1 MVVSWF
7 SNSELQTVGDRFP
20 GRENV
25 NLLFSSDIV
34 NHLLKTSMERGRKPN
49 FVILNA
55 WIAGGGVRKRYFLG
69 PAEKACFVFLAL
81 FKLYSIPGV
90 TQENL
95 KPTFLYPI
103 SSFHWFILETK
114 NWRLRLLDSPSV
126 PFSLNWTRNTK
137 DEISAGL

>member
-34 NHLLKTSMERGRKPN
+34 NHLLKTSMERGRKRN

-55 WIAGGGVRKRYFLG
+55 
-69 PAEKACFVFLAL
+69 
-81 FKLYSIPGV
+81 
-90 TQENL
+90 
-95 KPTFLYPI
+95 
-103 SSFHWFILETK
+103 
-114 NWRLRLLDSPSV
+114 
-126 PFSLNWTRNTK
+126 
-137 DEISAGL
+137 